1 MYILE
6 EDKSLDILGIKPIG
20 NSIETV
26 TSKTMDGASS
36 FLSRI
41 CLPAAEEFGFLLQDK
56 VKNWRASNT
65 KKILEKAEEKLSR
78 NQNIKNKDI
87 KAHPLI
93 VWKILE
99 NGSWSEHNELHEI
112 WSGLLASSCDEE
124 GKDDSNLTFIN
135 IIAQMTEL
143 QVKVLNYACENS
155 KFILRKAGVLSSEKL
170 EVNLD
175 LLQSITNTNDLGRLD
190 RELDH
195 LRNIGILKELSGGL
209 NVEHLIADISP
220 SDMGIHLYARCQGF
234 VGETKDFYQYEA
246 I

>member
-1 MYILE
+1 
-6 EDKSLDILGIKPIG
+6 
-20 NSIETV
+20 
-26 TSKTMDGASS
+26 MDGASS

-65 KKILEKAEEKLSR
+65 KLILEKAEQKLLK
-78 NQNIKNKDI
+78 NQDIKHKNI

-93 VWKILE
+93 VWKTLE

-112 WSGLLASSCDEE
+112 WAGLLASSCDEKGE
-124 GKDDSNLTFIN
+124 DDSNLIFIN
-135 IIAQMTEL
+135 IVAQMTEL

-155 KFILRKAGVLSSEKL
+155 KFILRKTGILSSNTL
-170 EVNLD
+170 EVNID
-175 LLQSITNTNDLGRLD
+175 LLKEITNTDDLGRLD

-209 NVEHLIADISP
+209 DTEHLIADISP

-234 VGETKDFYQYEA
+234 IGETKDFYTYEYLERNK
-246 I
+246 

>member
-1 MYILE
+1 ME

-20 NSIETV
+20 KSIEKV

-56 VKNWRASNT
+56 VKNWRANNT
-65 KKILEKAEEKLSR
+65 KLILEKAEKKLLK
-78 NQNIKNKDI
+78 NQDIKDKNI

-93 VWKILE
+93 VWKTLE
-99 NGSWSEHNELHEI
+99 NGSWSEYNELHEI
-112 WSGLLASSCDEE
+112 WAGLLASSCDEKGE
-124 GKDDSNLTFIN
+124 DDSNLIFIN
-135 IIAQMTEL
+135 IVAQMTEL

-155 KFILRKAGVLSSEKL
+155 KFILRKTGILSSNKL
-170 EVNLD
+170 EVNID
-175 LLQSITNTNDLGRLD
+175 LLKKITNTNDLGRLD

-209 NVEHLIADISP
+209 DTEHLIADISP

-234 VGETKDFYQYEA
+234 IGETKDFYTYED